1 MKKILRT
8 TTILLLVNIF
18 ITLYM
23 PYSFGLHAQGMDGGG
38 GSGSSSSSSSNS
50 SSSSESSSQMDSF
63 SSINEKAGNFIKKG
77 SEKETISQSKVEQDF
92 LPLAQIL
99 MGIAVL
105 VLLSVGAILGVK
117 YMISGANERANI
129 KEKLIWYVVS
139 AVLIFGAVA
148 IFNIVIN
155 ILNNL
160 SD

>member
-1 MKKILRT
+1 MKRILSKI
-8 TTILLLVNIF
+8 TIVLIIAMIISMY
-18 ITLYM
+18 IT
-23 PYSFGLHAQGMDGGG
+23 YSFGVQTKGTD
-38 GSGSSSSSSSNS
+38 GSGSGSASSA
-50 SSSSESSSQMDSF
+50 SSELSSF
-63 SSINEKAGNFIKKG
+63 NSINEKAKGFIKNG
-77 SEKETISQSKVEQDF
+77 AEKETISQSKIEQDM
-92 LPLAQIL
+92 LPLARIL

-117 YMISGANERANI
+117 YMISGADEKANI

-155 ILNNL
+155 VLNKI

>member
-23 PYSFGLHAQGMDGGG
+23 PYSFGLQAQGMDGGG
-38 GSGSSSSSSSNS
+38 GSGSSSSSA
-50 SSSSESSSQMDSF
+50 SSSQMDSY
-63 SSINEKAGNFIKKG
+63 SSINEKAKEFIDRG
-77 SEKETISQSKVEQDF
+77 SKNETISQQKVEQD
-92 LPLAQIL
+92 LKPLAQIL

-117 YMISGANERANI
+117 YMISGADDRAKI
-129 KEKLIWYVVS
+129 KEKLIWYIVS

-155 ILNNL
+155 ILNKV

>member
-23 PYSFGLHAQGMDGGG
+23 PYSFGLQAQGGDGGG
-38 GSGSSSSSSSNS
+38 GSGS
-50 SSSSESSSQMDSF
+50 SSSSESSSQMDSY
-63 SSINEKAGNFIKKG
+63 SSINEKAKEFINRG
-77 SEKETISQSKVEQDF
+77 SKKETISQQKVEQD
-92 LPLAQIL
+92 LKPLAQIL

-117 YMISGANERANI
+117 YMISGADERAKI
-129 KEKLIWYVVS
+129 KEKLIWYIVS

-155 ILNNL
+155 ILNKV

>member
-23 PYSFGLHAQGMDGGG
+23 PYSFGLQAQGMDGGG
-38 GSGSSSSSSSNS
+38 GSGSSSSSA
-50 SSSSESSSQMDSF
+50 SSSQMDSY
-63 SSINEKAGNFIKKG
+63 SSINEKAKEFIDRG
-77 SEKETISQSKVEQDF
+77 SKSETISQQKVEQD
-92 LPLAQIL
+92 LKPLAQIL

-117 YMISGANERANI
+117 YMISGADDRAKI
-129 KEKLIWYVVS
+129 KEKLIWYIVS

-155 ILNNL
+155 ILNRV

>member
-23 PYSFGLHAQGMDGGG
+23 PYSFGLQTQGMDGGG
-38 GSGSSSSSSSNS
+38 GSGSSSSSA
-50 SSSSESSSQMDSF
+50 SSSQMDSY
-63 SSINEKAGNFIKKG
+63 SSINEKAKEFINRG
-77 SEKETISQSKVEQDF
+77 SGKETISQQKVEQD
-92 LPLAQIL
+92 LKPLAQIL

-117 YMISGANERANI
+117 YMISGADDRAKI
-129 KEKLIWYVVS
+129 KEKLIWYIVS

-155 ILNNL
+155 ILNKV

>member
-8 TTILLLVNIF
+8 ITILLIVNI
-18 ITLYM
+18 IINLYM
-23 PYSFGLHAQGMDGGG
+23 PYSFGVQSEGTDASGAS
-38 GSGSSSSSSSNS
+38 SGSSS
-50 SSSSESSSQMDSF
+50 QMGSYSD
-63 SSINEKAGNFIKKG
+63 INEKAKDFIKKG
-77 SEKETISQSKVEQDF
+77 SEGETISQQKVEQD
-92 LPLAQIL
+92 LKPLAQIL

-117 YMISGANERANI
+117 YMISGADERAKI
-129 KEKLIWYVVS
+129 KEKLIWYIVS

-155 ILNNL
+155 ILNNV

>member
-23 PYSFGLHAQGMDGGG
+23 PYSFGLQAQGGDGGG
-38 GSGSSSSSSSNS
+38 GSGS
-50 SSSSESSSQMDSF
+50 SSSSESSSQMDSY
-63 SSINEKAGNFIKKG
+63 SSINEKAKEFINRG
-77 SEKETISQSKVEQDF
+77 SKSETISQQKVEQD
-92 LPLAQIL
+92 LKPLAQIL

-117 YMISGANERANI
+117 YMISGADERAKI
-129 KEKLIWYVVS
+129 KEKLIWYIVS

-155 ILNNL
+155 ILNKV

>member
-23 PYSFGLHAQGMDGGG
+23 PYSLGTQAKGMDGVG
-38 GSGSSSSSSSNS
+38 GSGS
-50 SSSSESSSQMDSF
+50 SSSSESSSQMDSYN
-63 SSINEKAGNFIKKG
+63 SINEKAKEFINRG
-77 SEKETISQSKVEQDF
+77 SEKEPISQQKVEQD
-92 LPLAQIL
+92 LKPLAQIL

-117 YMISGANERANI
+117 YMISGADERAKI
-129 KEKLIWYVVS
+129 KEKLIWYIVS

-155 ILNNL
+155 ILNRV

>member
-23 PYSFGLHAQGMDGGG
+23 PYSFGLQAQGMDGGG
-38 GSGSSSSSSSNS
+38 GSGS

-63 SSINEKAGNFIKKG
+63 SSINEKAKGFIKKG
-77 SEKETISQSKVEQDF
+77 SEKETISQSKVEQDM
-92 LPLAQIL
+92 LPLARIL

-129 KEKLIWYVVS
+129 KERLIWYVVS

>member
-23 PYSFGLHAQGMDGGG
+23 PYSFGLQAQGMDGGG
-38 GSGSSSSSSSNS
+38 GSGSSSSSA
-50 SSSSESSSQMDSF
+50 SSSQMDSY
-63 SSINEKAGNFIKKG
+63 SSINEKAKEFINRG
-77 SEKETISQSKVEQDF
+77 SEKETISQQKVEQDL
-92 LPLAQIL
+92 LPLARIL

-105 VLLSVGAILGVK
+105 VLLVVGAILGVQ
-117 YMISGANERANI
+117 YMISGADERAKI
-129 KEKLIWYVVS
+129 KEKLIWYIVS

-155 ILNNL
+155 ILNKV

>member
-23 PYSFGLHAQGMDGGG
+23 PYSFGLQAQGMDGVG
-38 GSGSSSSSSSNS
+38 GSGS
-50 SSSSESSSQMDSF
+50 SSSSESSSQMDSY
-63 SSINEKAGNFIKKG
+63 SSINEKAKEFIDRG
-77 SEKETISQSKVEQDF
+77 SKSETISQQKVEQD
-92 LPLAQIL
+92 LKPLAQIL

-117 YMISGANERANI
+117 YMISGADDRAKI
-129 KEKLIWYVVS
+129 KEKLIWYIVS

-155 ILNNL
+155 ILNKV

>member
-23 PYSFGLHAQGMDGGG
+23 PYSFGLQAQGKDGVGG
-38 GSGSSSSSSSNS
+38 SGSGSSSSSSSG
-50 SSSSESSSQMDSF
+50 SSSQMDSY
-63 SSINEKAGNFIKKG
+63 SSINKKAKEFINRG
-77 SEKETISQSKVEQDF
+77 SEKETISQQKVEQD
-92 LPLAQIL
+92 LKPLAQIL

-105 VLLSVGAILGVK
+105 VLLSVGAILGVQ
-117 YMISGANERANI
+117 YMISGADDRAKI

>member
-23 PYSFGLHAQGMDGGG
+23 PYSFGLQAQGMDGVGG
-38 GSGSSSSSSSNS
+38 SGSGSGSSSSSSSG
-50 SSSSESSSQMDSF
+50 SSSQMDSY
-63 SSINEKAGNFIKKG
+63 SSINKKAKEFINRG
-77 SEKETISQSKVEQDF
+77 SASKTISQQKVEQD
-92 LPLAQIL
+92 LKPLAQIL

-117 YMISGANERANI
+117 YMISGADERAKI
-129 KEKLIWYVVS
+129 KEKLIWYIVS

-155 ILNNL
+155 ILNRV

>member
-18 ITLYM
+18 IILYM
-23 PYSFGLHAQGMDGGG
+23 PYSFGLQAQGGDGGG
-38 GSGSSSSSSSNS
+38 GSGS
-50 SSSSESSSQMDSF
+50 SSSSESSSQMDSY
-63 SSINEKAGNFIKKG
+63 SSINEKAKKFIDSG
-77 SEKETISQSKVEQDF
+77 SKNGTISQQKVEQD
-92 LPLAQIL
+92 LKPLAQIL

-105 VLLSVGAILGVK
+105 VLLSVGAILGVQ
-117 YMISGANERANI
+117 YMISGADERAKI
-129 KEKLIWYVVS
+129 KEKLIWYIVS

-155 ILNNL
+155 ILNKV

>member
-23 PYSFGLHAQGMDGGG
+23 PCSFGLQAQDGYGVG
-38 GSGSSSSSSSNS
+38 GSGS
-50 SSSSESSSQMDSF
+50 SSSSESSSQMDSY
-63 SSINEKAGNFIKKG
+63 SSINEKAKEFINRG
-77 SEKETISQSKVEQDF
+77 SKSETISQQKVEQD
-92 LPLAQIL
+92 LKPLAQIL
-99 MGIAVL
+99 MGIAAL

-117 YMISGANERANI
+117 YMISGTDERANI
-129 KEKLIWYVVS
+129 KEKLIWYIVS

-155 ILNNL
+155 ILNKV

>member
-18 ITLYM
+18 IILYM
-23 PYSFGLHAQGMDGGG
+23 PYSFGLQAQGMDGGG
-38 GSGSSSSSSSNS
+38 GSGSGSSSSSA
-50 SSSSESSSQMDSF
+50 SSSQMDSY
-63 SSINEKAGNFIKKG
+63 SSINEKAKEFINRG
-77 SEKETISQSKVEQDF
+77 SASKTISQQKVEQD
-92 LPLAQIL
+92 LKPLAQIL

-105 VLLSVGAILGVK
+105 VLLAVGAILGVK
-117 YMISGANERANI
+117 YMISGADERAKI
-129 KEKLIWYVVS
+129 KEKLIWYIVS

-155 ILNNL
+155 ILNRV

>member
-23 PYSFGLHAQGMDGGG
+23 PYSFGLQAQGKDGVG
-38 GSGSSSSSSSNS
+38 GSGSSSSSSSG
-50 SSSSESSSQMDSF
+50 SSSQMDSY
-63 SSINEKAGNFIKKG
+63 SSINKKAKEFINRG
-77 SEKETISQSKVEQDF
+77 SEKEPISQQKVEQD
-92 LPLAQIL
+92 LKPLAQIL

-117 YMISGANERANI
+117 YMISGADERAKI
-129 KEKLIWYVVS
+129 KEKLIWYIVS

-155 ILNNL
+155 ILNRV

>member
-23 PYSFGLHAQGMDGGG
+23 PYSFGLQAQGKDGVG
-38 GSGSSSSSSSNS
+38 GSGSSSSS
-50 SSSSESSSQMDSF
+50 QMDSY
-63 SSINEKAGNFIKKG
+63 SSINEKAKEFINRG
-77 SEKETISQSKVEQDF
+77 SASKTISQQKVEQD
-92 LPLAQIL
+92 LKPLAQIL

-117 YMISGANERANI
+117 YMISGADERAKI
-129 KEKLIWYVVS
+129 KEKLIWYIVS

-155 ILNNL
+155 ILNRV